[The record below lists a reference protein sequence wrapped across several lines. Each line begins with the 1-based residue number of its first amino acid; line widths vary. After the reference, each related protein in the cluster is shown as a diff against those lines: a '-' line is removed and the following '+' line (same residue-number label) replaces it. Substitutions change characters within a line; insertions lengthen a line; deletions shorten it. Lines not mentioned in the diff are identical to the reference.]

1 MKPTIIQCQNLS
13 HCYSGKNALNKINF
27 EVVAGEPIGLVGPN
41 GAGKTTLLSIL
52 CGFLRPTSG
61 TVTLFGHKPGASVL
75 SGKIAALPQDAKLD
89 PTFNIGE
96 QLKFYA
102 RLQGLTRKQ
111 ASNETI
117 RVLEAVALKESLY
130 EKPDALSHG
139 MAKRVAIAQA
149 LIGKPQLIL
158 LDEPTAG
165 LDPVNTRN
173 IRSIIA
179 ELSPE
184 TTFIISSHDL
194 TELGRLCQQILLL
207 ENGIMSTM
215 QLNASEKNS
224 LTRFLTIQMEPCSAT
239 DVIKKINQLDGIVKL
254 TNPQKNEFIVEY
266 SPEIESKMD
275 LKILIVSMKTTGNI
289 ASLARVKAWK
299 KNCFLK
305 TKTQNRN
312 QKKLAIHKLLL
323 LKNMVINM
331 QLAGV
336 ETIRPQII

>member
-61 TVTLFGHKPGASVL
+61 AVTLFGHKPGASVL

-275 LKILIVSMKTTGNI
+275 LKIINCINENNWQYRQFSQGK
-289 ASLARVKAWK
+289 SLEEKLFFE
-299 KNCFLK
+299 N
-305 TKTQNRN
+305 QNP
-312 QKKLAIHKLLL
+312 
-323 LKNMVINM
+323 
-331 QLAGV
+331 
-336 ETIRPQII
+336 E